1 MSKVIN
7 VISGV
12 SWEKDFTISKDIEF
26 QYIENGILWED
37 YLNLKSY
44 RLEEG
49 FTPLDII
56 YYTGECS
63 PGSSSYFAIGK
74 IGDVWYLYEF
84 YDVDGVFRRVYN
96 EANISDEFAI
106 GVWNLTSYWPTK
118 QLVTSE
124 V

>member
-1 MSKVIN
+1 MSKLIN
-7 VISGV
+7 TISGI

-26 QYIENGILWED
+26 NYIEGGIYWED
-37 YLNLKSY
+37 YLSQKNFI
-44 RLEEG
+44 LEEG
-49 FTPLDII
+49 FTPLEII

-63 PGSSSYFAIGK
+63 PGSSSEFAIGK
-74 IGDVWYLYEF
+74 ISDVWYLYEF
-84 YDVDGVFRRVYN
+84 YDVDGIFRRVYN

-106 GVWNLTSYWPTK
+106 GVWNITSDWPIK

>member
-1 MSKVIN
+1 MSKLIN
-7 VISGV
+7 NISGV
-12 SWEKDFTISKDIEF
+12 SWERDFTLSKDIEF
-26 QYIENGILWED
+26 HFIENGILWND
-37 YLNLKSY
+37 YLNLKNY

-49 FTPLDII
+49 FTPLEII

-63 PGSSSYFAIGK
+63 PGSSSEFAIGK
-74 IGDVWYLYEF
+74 ISDVWYLYEF

-96 EANISDEFAI
+96 EANILDEFAI
-106 GVWNLTSYWPTK
+106 GIWNLTPYWPIK